1 MSFLRC
7 HAMTWTIAALTG
19 CRDNEP
25 LPGEVEFGQ
34 LAGLLSQP
42 IAHRGAKESIP
53 AWMPTVLRPDER
65 GKYRRAKASVIAVSC
80 LVLDLDQ
87 GEPLDRAAALA
98 EGYTAMMHTSWSHTP
113 EHPKA
118 RLVFP
123 FHEPAPA
130 ARWEQVWDA
139 AARWAKKSGLT
150 LDPATKDSSR
160 LYFLPAY
167 PAGDEAR
174 RRTFR
179 SWVRYGEE
187 DQLLSWR
194 RLLLDHPAP
203 VEARK
208 HPPVA
213 PSAYR
218 VLPGQDATAGR
229 RRFAAAVV
237 DTRSRELAS
246 MGEGGRNQAAFRAG
260 AVAAQLAE
268 AGVLDLGAARAA
280 LVAAAISAGL
290 SAREA
295 DDAVDNGI
303 KRGKSDGP
311 FQFRD

>member
-1 MSFLRC
+1 MRFVL
-7 HAMTWTIAALTG
+7 AALNG

-25 LPGEVEFGQ
+25 QPGEVEFAE
-34 LAGLLSQP
+34 LAGLLSEP
-42 IAHRGAKESIP
+42 IAHRGSKESIP
-53 AWMPTVLRPDER
+53 AWMPTILRPDDAGR
-65 GKYRRAKASVIAVSC
+65 FRRAKASVVAVSC

-98 EGYTAMMHTSWSHTP
+98 DGYTAMMHTSWSHTP

-123 FHEPAPA
+123 FAEPAPV

-139 AARWAKKSGLT
+139 AARWAKLGGLT
-150 LDPATKDSSR
+150 LDPATKDASR

-167 PAGDEAR
+167 PVGDEAR
-174 RRTFR
+174 RRAFR
-179 SWVRYGEE
+179 AWVRYDDA

-203 VEARK
+203 VEARR

-213 PSAYR
+213 SSAYR
-218 VLPGQDATAGR
+218 AMPGQDATAGR
-229 RRFAAAVV
+229 RRFAAAII
-237 DTRSRELAS
+237 DTRARELAS
-246 MGEGGRNQAAFRAG
+246 MGEGGRNLAAFRAG

-268 AGVLDLGAARAA
+268 AGVLDLAAARAA
-280 LVAAAISAGL
+280 LVASAISSGL

-295 DDAVDNGI
+295 DDAIDNGI
-303 KRGKSDGP
+303 KRGRSDGP

>member
-1 MSFLRC
+1 M
-7 HAMTWTIAALTG
+7 MWTIAGLNG

-25 LPGEVEFGQ
+25 APAEVEFGE
-34 LAGLLSQP
+34 LAGVLSQP

-65 GKYRRAKASVIAVSC
+65 GKFRRAKASVIAVSC

-98 EGYTAMMHTSWSHTP
+98 EGYTAIMHTSWSHTP
-113 EHPKA
+113 EHVKA

-123 FHEPAPA
+123 FAEPAPA

-139 AARWAKKSGLT
+139 AARWAARGGLT
-150 LDPATKDSSR
+150 LDPATKDASR

-167 PAGDEAR
+167 PAGDETR
-174 RRTFR
+174 RRNFR

-203 VEARK
+203 VETRR

-229 RRFAAAVV
+229 RRFAVAII
-237 DTRSRELAS
+237 DTRARELAS

>member
-1 MSFLRC
+1 M
-7 HAMTWTIAALTG
+7 MWTIAALNG

-25 LPGEVEFGQ
+25 HPGEVEFGE
-34 LAGLLSQP
+34 LAGLLSEP
-42 IAHRGAKESIP
+42 LPHRGAKETIP
-53 AWMPTVLRPDER
+53 AWMPTILRPDDAGR
-65 GKYRRAKASVIAVSC
+65 YRRAKASVVAVSC

-87 GEPLDRAAALA
+87 GEPLERAAALA

-123 FHEPAPA
+123 FAEPAPA
-130 ARWEQVWDA
+130 ARWDQVWDA
-139 AARWAKKSGLT
+139 AARWALKGGLT
-150 LDPATKDSSR
+150 LDPATKDASR

-167 PAGDEAR
+167 PAGDETR
-174 RRTFR
+174 RRAFR
-179 SWVRYGEE
+179 AWVRYDDD

-203 VEARK
+203 VEARR
-208 HPPVA
+208 HPPV
-213 PSAYR
+213 PSSAYR
-218 VLPGQDATAGR
+218 VMPGQDATAGR
-229 RRFAAAVV
+229 RRFAAAII
-237 DTRSRELAS
+237 DTRARELAS
-246 MGEGGRNQAAFRAG
+246 MGEGGRNLAAFRAG

-268 AGVLDLGAARAA
+268 AGALELASARSA
-280 LVAAAISAGL
+280 LVAAAMSSGL

-303 KRGKSDGP
+303 KRGRSDGA